1 VANQG
6 NVASFSGINASS
18 PQTLATANDLSGYA
32 DSFSFT
38 REFWPKLR
46 QAYND
51 KGLIDNGLMA
61 YLVDNKAFIGTPVR
75 TIEIY
80 HAEEDSVLQS
90 VSVISFTGGA
100 SAGASAV
107 ITITAQTFGS
117 TPLYINYATVGQLF
131 QIASNPLVQLRVTS
145 VTLPAAT
152 GGTTHT
158 ITVEPASDVQIDTV
172 LAANDILLP
181 QDAVYASG
189 DAFPNGSTRAWNRYG
204 VNWQYQMTATPE
216 YGKEMYNQTFAF
228 QVASTGQTFLAPK
241 LFNDCM
247 IIDMIR
253 TSAALL
259 KGSGET
265 IGGDQ
270 QTTGVITA
278 AQVFGMTDD
287 YAIGGFQLADWLSVG
302 DQQEA
307 AQVGTTSEVFAGA
320 NWIASSTQNNLAL
333 YTAGALQYLSASEY
347 NRTANAEI
355 KRSLGVLT
363 FNNFTYK
370 INKATEL
377 SHKYA
382 YSPIDSTTGVQSQG
396 YWPNVALFIP
406 DEKIAVQK
414 GLTNTSYEMEAPL
427 FRVLQ
432 LMNPID
438 FGGPNV
444 MNRVIPQGSAIL
456 GAEKFKVTLAKD
468 FAAQSMLA
476 SKYYFAGAVI

>member
-90 VSVISFTGGA
+90 VSVVSFTGGA
-100 SAGASAV
+100 SAGATAV
-107 ITITAQTFGS
+107 ITITAQTFGA

-131 QIASNPLVQLRVTS
+131 QIASNPLVQLRVTEVS
-145 VTLPAAT
+145 LPA
-152 GGTTHT
+152 GSTTHT
-158 ITVEPASDVQIDTV
+158 ITVDCADDVQIDTV

-347 NRTANAEI
+347 NKTANAEI

-432 LMNPID
+432 LKAPVTT
-438 FGGPNV
+438 GGTPV
-444 MNRVIPQGSAIL
+444 MNQIIKRDPAHF
-456 GAEKFKVTLAKD
+456 GAMKYQIVNNEN
-468 FAAQSMLA
+468 FAAQTMLA
-476 SKYYFAGAVI
+476 NKLYFGGTII

>member
-1 VANQG
+1 MANQAAFVG
-6 NVASFSGINASS
+6 NIASS
-18 PQTLATANDLSGYA
+18 PQTIADASNLSGYA

-38 REFWPKLR
+38 RQFWPKLK

-51 KGLIDNGLMA
+51 RGLIDNGLMA
-61 YLVDNKAFIGTPVR
+61 YLVDNKAFIGTPVD

-90 VSVISFTGGA
+90 VSVVSVANGLT
-100 SAGASAV
+100 AGASAI
-107 ITITAQTFGS
+107 ITITADTFGA
-117 TPLYINYATVGQLF
+117 TPLYVNYATVGQLF
-131 QIASNPLVQLRVTS
+131 QIDSNPLIQLRVTAVS
-145 VTLPAAT
+145 LPS
-152 GGTTHT
+152 GPPSSIPTHT
-158 ITVEPASDVQIDTV
+158 ITVEPAANVTITSV
-172 LAANDILLP
+172 LSAGDILLP

-189 DAFPNGSTRAWNRYG
+189 DAFPDGSTRAWNRYG
-204 VNWQYQMTATPE
+204 VNWQYQMTSTPV
-216 YGKEMYNQTFAF
+216 YGKEAYNQTFSF
-228 QVASTGQTFLAPK
+228 QVASTGQNYLAPK

-247 IIDMIR
+247 IIDMAR
-253 TSAALL
+253 TSSALL
-259 KGSGET
+259 KGSGQT

-278 AQVFGMTDD
+278 AQAFGMSDD

-333 YTAGALQYLSASEY
+333 YTAGALQYLSATEY

-377 SHKYA
+377 SHKYM
-382 YSPIDSTTGVQSQG
+382 YSPIDTATGVQSQG

-406 DEKIAVQK
+406 DEKVAVQK
-414 GLTNTSYEMEAPL
+414 ALTNTSYEIEAPL

-432 LMNPID
+432 LMSPAE
-438 FGGPNV
+438 FGGPKV
-444 MNRVIPQGSAIL
+444 MNRVIPRGPSNL
-456 GAEKFKVTLAKD
+456 GAEKFTTTLAKD

>member
-1 VANQG
+1 MANTAAFTG
-6 NVASFSGINASS
+6 AIASS
-18 PQTLATANDLSGYA
+18 PQTVADASTLSGYA

-38 REFWPKLR
+38 RNFWPKLK

-51 KGLIDNGLMA
+51 KGLVDNGLMA
-61 YLVDNKAFIGTPVR
+61 YLVDNKAFIGTPVD

-90 VSVISFTGGA
+90 MVVTSFTDGA
-100 SAGASAV
+100 TANAAATL
-107 ITITAQTFGS
+107 TIAPQTFGA

-131 QIASNPLVQLRVTS
+131 QIASNPLVQLRVTNVS
-145 VTLPAAT
+145 TSGNTLAS
-152 GGTTHT
+152 GTTPHV
-158 ITVEPASDVQIDTV
+158 ITVEPTLGVTIQSV
-172 LAANDILLP
+172 LAAGDVLLP

-189 DAFPNGSTRAWNRYG
+189 DDFPNGSTRAWNRYG
-204 VNWQYQMTATPE
+204 VNWQYQMTSTPI
-216 YGKEMYNQTFAF
+216 YGKEAYNQTFSF
-228 QVASTGQTFLAPK
+228 QVASTGQNYLAPK

-247 IIDMIR
+247 IIDMMR

-259 KGSGET
+259 KGSGQT
-265 IGGDQ
+265 VGGDQ

-278 AQVFGMTDD
+278 AQAFGMSDD

-307 AQVGTTSEVFAGA
+307 ALVGTTSEVFAGA

-333 YTAGALQYLSASEY
+333 YTAGALQYLSATEY

-382 YSPIDSTTGVQSQG
+382 YSPIDATTGVQSQG

-406 DEKIAVQK
+406 DEKVAVPK
-414 GLTNTSYEMEAPL
+414 ALVNSSYDVEAPM

-432 LMNPID
+432 LMSPAE
-438 FGGPNV
+438 FGGPKV
-444 MNRVIPQGSAIL
+444 MNRVIPRGPSNL
-456 GAEKFKVTLAKD
+456 GAEKFTTTLAKD
-468 FAAQSMLA
+468 FAAKSMLA
-476 SKYYFAGAVI
+476 SKYYFAGAII

>member
-1 VANQG
+1 MANQG
-6 NVASFSGINASS
+6 NVASFTGAIASS
-18 PQTLATANDLSGYA
+18 PQSVADAATLSGYA

-51 KGLIDNGLMA
+51 KGLVDNGLMA

-75 TIEIY
+75 TIEVY

-90 VSVISFTGGA
+90 VSVVSFTGGA
-100 SAGASAV
+100 SAGATAV
-107 ITITAQTFGS
+107 LTITAQTFGS

-131 QIASNPLVQLRVTS
+131 QIASQPLVQLRVTAVS
-145 VTLPAAT
+145 LPDNSA
-152 GGTTHT
+152 THT
-158 ITVEPASDVQIDTV
+158 ITVDCADTVQIDTV
-172 LAANDILLP
+172 LSAGDILLP

-189 DAFPNGSTRAWNRYG
+189 DAFPDGSTRAWNRYG
-204 VNWQYQMTATPE
+204 VNWQYQMTATPT
-216 YGKEMYNQTFAF
+216 YGKELYNQTFSF
-228 QVASTGQTFLAPK
+228 QVASTGQNYLAPK
-241 LFNDCM
+241 LFADGM
-247 IIDMIR
+247 IIDMMR

-259 KGSGET
+259 KGSGNT

-278 AQVFGMTDD
+278 AQTFGMTDD
-287 YAIGGFQLADWLSVG
+287 YAIGGFQVADWYSVG

-307 AQVGTTSEVFAGA
+307 AQVGTTSEVFAGY
-320 NWIASSTQNNLAL
+320 NWIATSNLNNLSL
-333 YTAGALQYLSASEY
+333 YTAGALQYLSSADY
-347 NRTANAEI
+347 NKTANAEI

-370 INKATEL
+370 LNKATEL
-377 SHKYA
+377 SHKYE
-382 YSPIDSTTGVQSQG
+382 YSPIDSGTGVQSAG

-406 DEKIAVQK
+406 DEKVAIQK
-414 GLTNTSYEMEAPL
+414 GLINSSYEVEAPL

-432 LMNPID
+432 LMSPAEY
-438 FGGPNV
+438 GGPNV
-444 MNRVIPQGSAIL
+444 MNRVIPQGPAIL
-456 GAEKFKVTLAKD
+456 GAEKFKITIAKD

-476 SKYYFAGAVI
+476 SKYYFAGAVIS

>member
-1 VANQG
+1 MANQG
-6 NVASFSGINASS
+6 NVASFTGAIASS
-18 PQTLATANDLSGYA
+18 PQSVADASNLSGYA

-38 REFWPKLR
+38 RQFWPKLR

-61 YLVDNKAFIGTPVR
+61 YLVDNKAFIGTPVD

-90 VSVISFTGGA
+90 ASVISFTGGA

-107 ITITAQTFGS
+107 LTITAQTFGA

-131 QIASNPLVQLRVTS
+131 QIASNPLVQLRVTAVALS
-145 VTLPAAT
+145 SNTA
-152 GGTTHT
+152 THT
-158 ITVEPASDVQIDTV
+158 ITVEPAATVQIDTV
-172 LAANDILLP
+172 LANGDILLP

-189 DAFPNGSTRAWNRYG
+189 DPFPDGSTRAWNRYG
-204 VNWQYQMTATPE
+204 VNWQYQMTSTPV
-216 YGKEMYNQTFAF
+216 YGKEAYNQTFSF
-228 QVASTGQTFLAPK
+228 QVASTGQNFLAPK

-247 IIDMIR
+247 IIDMAR

-259 KGSGET
+259 KGSGQT

-278 AQVFGMTDD
+278 AQAFGMSDN
-287 YAIGGFQLADWLSVG
+287 YAIGGFQIADWLSVG

-320 NWIASSTQNNLAL
+320 NWIASSTQNNLSL
-333 YTAGALQYLSASEY
+333 YTAGALQYLSSADY
-347 NRTANAEI
+347 NKTANAEI

-377 SHKYA
+377 SHKYM

-406 DEKIAVQK
+406 DEKVAVQK
-414 GLTNTSYEMEAPL
+414 ALTNTSYEVEAPL

-432 LMNPID
+432 LMSPAE
-438 FGGPNV
+438 FGGPKV
-444 MNRVIPQGSAIL
+444 MNRVIPRGPSNL
-456 GAEKFKVTLAKD
+456 GAEKFSTTLAKD

-476 SKYYFAGAVI
+476 SKYYFAGAVV

>member
-1 VANQG
+1 MANQG
-6 NVASFSGINASS
+6 NVASFSGAVASS
-18 PQTLATANDLSGYA
+18 PQTVADAATLSGYA

-51 KGLIDNGLMA
+51 KGIVENGLMA

-90 VSVISFTGGA
+90 MAVVSFTGGA
-100 SAGASAV
+100 SAGATAV
-107 ITITAQTFGS
+107 LTITPQTFGS
-117 TPLYINYATVGQLF
+117 TPLYINYATIGQLF
-131 QIASNPLVQLRVTS
+131 QIASNPLVQLRVTAVS
-145 VTLPAAT
+145 LPSGSNA
-152 GGTTHT
+152 HT
-158 ITVEPASDVQIDTV
+158 ITVDCADDVQIDTV
-172 LAANDILLP
+172 LAAGDVLLP

-189 DAFPNGSTRAWNRYG
+189 DNFPEGSTRAWNRYG
-204 VNWQYQMTATPE
+204 VNWQYQMTATPT
-216 YGKEMYNQTFAF
+216 YGKELYNQTFSF
-228 QVASTGQTFLAPK
+228 QVASTGQNYLAPK
-241 LFNDCM
+241 LFADCM
-247 IIDMIR
+247 VIDMIR

-287 YAIGGFQLADWLSVG
+287 YTIGGFQLADWLSVG

-307 AQVGTTSEVFAGA
+307 ANVGTTSEVFAGA
-320 NWIASSTQNNLAL
+320 NWIATSTQNNLSL
-333 YTAGALQYLSASEY
+333 YTAGALQYLSATEY
-347 NRTANAEI
+347 NRTANAAI

-370 INKATEL
+370 INKASEL

-382 YSPIDSTTGVQSQG
+382 YSPIDSTTGVQSAG
-396 YWPNVALFIP
+396 YWPNVALFLP
-406 DEKIAVQK
+406 DEKVAVQK
-414 GLTNTSYEMEAPL
+414 GLINSSYDVEAPL

-432 LMNPID
+432 LMSPID
-438 FGGPNV
+438 VGAPNV
-444 MNRVIPQGSAIL
+444 MNRVIPQGPAIL
-456 GAEKFKVTLAKD
+456 GAEKFKITLAKD

-476 SKYYFAGAVI
+476 SRYYFAGAVI

>member
-1 VANQG
+1 MANAG
-6 NVASFSGINASS
+6 NVASFSGAVASS
-18 PQTLATANDLSGYA
+18 PQTLADAATLSGYA

-38 REFWPKLR
+38 RQFWPKLR
-46 QAYND
+46 SAYND

-61 YLVDNKAFIGTPVR
+61 YLVDNKAFIGTPVE
-75 TIEIY
+75 TIEVY

-90 VSVISFTGGA
+90 ATVVSFTGGA
-100 SAGASAV
+100 SAGATAV
-107 ITITAQTFGS
+107 ITITAQTFGA
-117 TPLYINYATVGQLF
+117 TPLYVNLATVGQLF
-131 QIASNPLVQLRVTS
+131 QIASQPTIQLRVTAVS
-145 VTLPAAT
+145 LPDDSA
-152 GGTTHT
+152 THT
-158 ITVEPASDVQIDTV
+158 ITVDCADDVVIADV
-172 LAANDILLP
+172 LTAGDILLP

-189 DAFPNGSTRAWNRYG
+189 DNFPEGSTRAWNRYG
-204 VNWQYQMTATPE
+204 VNWQYQMTSTPT
-216 YGKEMYNQTFAF
+216 YGKELYNQTFSF
-228 QVASTGQTFLAPK
+228 QVASTGRNFLAPK
-241 LFNDCM
+241 LFNDAM
-247 IIDMIR
+247 IIDQIR

-278 AQVFGMTDD
+278 AQVFGMSDD
-287 YAIGGFQLADWLSVG
+287 YAIGGFQLSDWLSVG

-320 NWIASSTQNNLAL
+320 NWIATSTQNNLSL
-333 YTAGALQYLSASEY
+333 YTAGALQYLSATEY

-355 KRSLGVLT
+355 KRALGVLT

-382 YSPIDSTTGVQSQG
+382 YSPIDSNGVQSSS

-406 DEKIAVQK
+406 DERVAVQK
-414 GLTNTSYEMEAPL
+414 ALTNTSYEVEAPL

-432 LMNPID
+432 LMSPITT
-438 FGGPNV
+438 GGPKV
-444 MNRVIPQGSAIL
+444 MNRVITRNPDNF
-456 GAEKFKVTLAKD
+456 GAEKFQITMAKD

-476 SKYYFAGAVI
+476 SKYYFAGAVIG